1 MSRIGKQPILIPDG
15 VKVRLQDRTV
25 SVEGPVGKLSWQ
37 FRPEMTVT
45 LSADGKVL
53 TVERKQDDRLSRSLH
68 GLTRSLI
75 ANMVEGC
82 KKGYLRALEVYGV
95 GYGVQVQGGKFT
107 LNCGMSHPVVFPI
120 PPGLTIEVQVAQAR
134 GEAEPAKFTIKGA
147 DKQAVG
153 ELAAEI
159 RKVRPPEPYKG
170 KGVRY
175 AGEHVRRKVGKA
187 FAGAGGAA

>member
-1 MSRIGKQPILIPDG
+1 M
-15 VKVRLQDRTV
+15 TV
-25 SVEGPVGKLSWQ
+25 S
-37 FRPEMTVT
+37 

-53 TVERKQDDRLSRSLH
+53 TVERKHDDRLSRSLH

-82 KKGYLRALEVYGV
+82 KNGYVRALEVYGV
-95 GYGVQVQGGKFT
+95 GYGVQIQGDKFT
-107 LNCGMSHPVVFPI
+107 LNCGMSHPVVFPV
-120 PPGLTIEVQVAQAR
+120 PAGLTVEVQVAQAR
-134 GEAEPAKFTIKGA
+134 GETEPAKLTIKGA

-159 RKVRPPEPYKG
+159 RKARPPEPYKG

-187 FAGAGGAA
+187 FAGAGGGA